1 MRVVRRPTKA
11 AGLATAALASAALL
25 MVNACVIVRIADSA
39 PDATAESGA
48 GLDATPG
55 DPSDA
60 SRADGPPTGSPV
72 DLATSQQTPVGILLD
87 ATHVYWMNLASASN
101 PGAIMRLPKGGGAA
115 APGVFAP
122 ALTSTY
128 AMCADSTFVYR
139 TARDDTACS
148 GSGTLF
154 KHQKTGGM
162 GTQISGSCN
171 IPFFGCAAHAG
182 IVYWAAADG
191 VIRSTRDDG
200 TAPAQLASV
209 ATARLVAADG
219 ANVYIGA
226 ANQIMMSGNVADAG
240 DIVVFANAPA
250 IAGLAI
256 DATTVFWVDGK
267 GVHKLGKT
275 APGAPPTDLALAQ
288 DGASAIALDESNV
301 YWTSSGDGT
310 VKSASKNG
318 GPITVLAKG
327 EGDPRG
333 IAADATG
340 VYWTSYGDGRVRA
353 IRR

>member
-1 MRVVRRPTKA
+1 MVVVRSLTNV
-11 AGLATAALASAALL
+11 AGLATAALASAAVV
-25 MVNACVIVRIADSA
+25 MVNACVIVRIAESA

-87 ATHVYWMNLASASN
+87 ATHVYWMNLASPAN

-122 ALTSTY
+122 ALTEPR
-128 AMCADSTFVYR
+128 ALCADSTFVYV
-139 TARDDTACS
+139 TARNDGGCV
-148 GSGTLF
+148 GSGMLS
-154 KHQKTGGM
+154 KQKKTGGM
-162 GTQISGSCN
+162 GTQLSGSCN
-171 IPFFGCAAHAG
+171 NLFFGCAAHAG

-191 VIRSTRDDG
+191 AIGSVRDDG
-200 TAPAQLASV
+200 TGQVTLTSV
-209 ATARLVAADG
+209 AGARLVAADG

-226 ANQIMMSGNVADAG
+226 TNQIMMSSNGADAG
-240 DIVVFANAPA
+240 DVVVFANALGVA
-250 IAGLAI
+250 ALAI

-267 GVHKLGKT
+267 GIHKLGK
-275 APGAPPTDLALAQ
+275 AVPGGAAIDLAVAQ

-301 YWTSSGDGT
+301 YWTSAGDGT
-310 VKSASKNG
+310 VKSTSKNG

-340 VYWTSYGDGRVRA
+340 VYWTNHGDGRVRA